1 MNSRDKIR
9 GDIKKDLSKQL
20 KGLGV
25 FLETIEIK
33 SLTIKNQG
41 LFHDMQSRYREN
53 TKRTADLY
61 HMETEN
67 KLTRLKNESAQKLK
81 EATDLQ
87 NLELDQFRQES
98 NLKIQV

>member
-67 KLTRLKNESAQKLK
+67 KLTRLRNESA
-81 EATDLQ
+81 
-87 NLELDQFRQES
+87 
-98 NLKIQV
+98 